1 MEITAESAER
11 KQNPRGA
18 VDQTNT
24 NQSNDLFSID
34 SLFEFSLNSFQ
45 FTFNSSKRVFPPQNL
60 LLLLFYL
67 ILLSSTLLKRF
78 LESPVPSQSPS
89 NQPLIRPKTRPSTAG
104 RVPPPGSKK
113 GVETR
118 GLVHIIVLANRA
130 NRVHSDLQATWLR
143 NIEKSCHSG
152 KHP

>member
-1 MEITAESAER
+1 MI
-11 KQNPRGA
+11 KPIPIN
-18 VDQTNT
+18 QTIY
-24 NQSNDLFSID
+24 SRSIPFS
-34 SLFEFSLNSFQ
+34 SFPS
-45 FTFNSSKRVFPPQNL
+45 TVFNLPSSSKRVFPPQNL